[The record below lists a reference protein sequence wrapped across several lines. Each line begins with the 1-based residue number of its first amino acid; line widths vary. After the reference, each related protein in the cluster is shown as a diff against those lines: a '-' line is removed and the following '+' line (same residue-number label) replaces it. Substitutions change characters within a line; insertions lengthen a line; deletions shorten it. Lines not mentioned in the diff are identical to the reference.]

1 MQFMKEYIGTKII
14 EAEPMTRGEYAKL
27 SGRNS
32 ILTEKGE
39 TAEDPGYHV
48 RYPDGYESWS
58 PAFAFEDAY
67 ETFEK
72 MSFGHAIELMKRGYA
87 VARDGWNGK
96 NQFIQLGS
104 SISYV
109 DPTGKIHNA
118 DHETMGNRAIVFV
131 GTSGVQVGWLASQAD
146 ILSEDWHV
154 VNLEG

>member
-32 ILTEKGE
+32 ILVENGE
-39 TAEDPGYHV
+39 SPEDPGYHV

-58 PAFAFEDAY
+58 PTFAFDDAY
-67 ETFEK
+67 ETFDK

-87 VARDGWNGK
+87 VAREGWNGK
-96 NQFIQLGS
+96 GQFIQLVS
-104 SISYV
+104 RISYT
-109 DPTGKIHNA
+109 DATGKIFNA
-118 DHETMGNRAIVFV
+118 DHNTLGNRAIAFI

-146 ILSEDWHV
+146 MLSDDWHV
-154 VNLEG
+154 VYLED